1 MNTRIKVEENLL
13 KYLEWYHDIDTENGY
28 TISITSIRE
37 YLDTVLCTG
46 WEDIEK
52 FMAAMTECGI
62 PYENQVEMIKT
73 LAKSIELWKD

>member
-1 MNTRIKVEENLL
+1 MNTRVEIEQNLL

-28 TISITSIRE
+28 TISITPIRE

-46 WEDIEK
+46 WEDVEK
-52 FMAAMTECGI
+52 FMEAMTDCGM

-73 LAKSIELWKD
+73 LAKSIELLND

>member
-1 MNTRIKVEENLL
+1 MDTRIKVEQNLL

-52 FMAAMTECGI
+52 FMEEMTDCGM
-62 PYENQVEMIKT
+62 PYKNQVEMIVN
-73 LAKSIELWKD
+73 LAKTIELAD

>member
-1 MNTRIKVEENLL
+1 MNTRIEIEQNLL

-28 TISITSIRE
+28 IISITSIRE

-52 FMAAMTECGI
+52 FMGAMTDCGM
-62 PYENQVEMIKT
+62 PYKNQVEMIVN
-73 LAKSIELWKD
+73 LAKNIERAD

>member
-1 MNTRIKVEENLL
+1 MDTRIKVEQNLL

-46 WEDIEK
+46 WGDIEK